1 MKKNVYLIFAFLI
14 CWLSGNSIFAQS
26 NFIQFQEF
34 DLSNGLHVILHQN
47 NSIPTVAINII
58 YHVGSKNEKPNRTGF
73 AHFFE
78 HLMFEGSPNMK
89 RGDFFKNVQNAGGNN
104 NASTSFDETQYYEV
118 LPSNQL
124 ELGLWLESERM
135 LHLKIDSDGIET
147 QRKVVKE
154 ERRQRFENSPYGHL
168 ISDVFSNI
176 YTVHPYQWLPI
187 GEVQYIDQATKDE
200 FLDFYKHYYVPQNAV
215 LSIAGDIDL
224 KTAKSL
230 VKKYFGDIPKGP
242 LEIYRP
248 SVKEPEHTVEIRD
261 TSYDNIQL
269 PAVVYAYLMPLPGTQ
284 DAYALDMLQNWLS
297 EGKSSVLYKS
307 LVDQQQLAV
316 EVEAFPYSLED
327 GGLFITLGVGNV
339 GKSAADLDKAMDVE
353 IEKAKT
359 ITLSE
364 HDFEKIKNQIENEF
378 YTRNATMHGI
388 AYNLAEYYTLY
399 KNTNLIN
406 TEIDKYNSITIED
419 LKKVANKYLRPENR
433 LVLYY
438 LPKSLKK

>member
-1 MKKNVYLIFAFLI
+1 
-14 CWLSGNSIFAQS
+14 
-26 NFIQFQEF
+26 
-34 DLSNGLHVILHQN
+34 
-47 NSIPTVAINII
+47 
-58 YHVGSKNEKPNRTGF
+58 
-73 AHFFE
+73 
-78 HLMFEGSPNMK
+78 
-89 RGDFFKNVQNAGGNN
+89 
-104 NASTSFDETQYYEV
+104 
-118 LPSNQL
+118 
-124 ELGLWLESERM
+124 
-135 LHLKIDSDGIET
+135 
-147 QRKVVKE
+147 
-154 ERRQRFENSPYGHL
+154 
-168 ISDVFSNI
+168 
-176 YTVHPYQWLPI
+176 
-187 GEVQYIDQATKDE
+187 
-200 FLDFYKHYYVPQNAV
+200 
-215 LSIAGDIDL
+215 
-224 KTAKSL
+224 
-230 VKKYFGDIPKGP
+230 
-242 LEIYRP
+242 
-248 SVKEPEHTVEIRD
+248 
-261 TSYDNIQL
+261 
-269 PAVVYAYLMPLPGTQ
+269 MPLPCTH